1 MIYKQLTIN
10 YLNTQNRL
18 LKNLPL
24 KALFLIPNNN
34 LHKNIK
40 IDYTA

>member
-1 MIYKQLTIN
+1 MIYKQLSIN
-10 YLNTQNRL
+10 YLNLKNMQ

-34 LHKNIK
+34 LHQNIK